1 MPLNFKSNIDTFHV
15 PYFNIIITSSVDLSA
30 SEHKNPFCIPLPYT
44 KMFRRT
50 AVFSLLLWGDMPST
64 VNNRYSNH
72 VFLLFVPYIH
82 TMALVVW
89 PRIFSA
95 ESTCKYFGYIFGS
108 RRSLFIS
115 NCPIPSLSLPSFTHP
130 SFRST
135 GVCIFRSSR
144 FYFSTVLV
152 ALFTKNTLE

>member
-82 TMALVVW
+82 TGPYWWSGLGFFPLKALANILGTFLGHVVH
-89 PRIFSA
+89 FSFLIA
-95 ESTCKYFGYIFGS
+95 LS
-108 RRSLFIS
+108 RLFPYRHLLIR
-115 NCPIPSLSLPSFTHP
+115 PFVLLVFVYLGVAVFTFP
-130 SFRST
+130 L
-135 GVCIFRSSR
+135 
-144 FYFSTVLV
+144 YL
-152 ALFTKNTLE
+152 